1 MPGVLSDNVD
11 ELGAE
16 MATLASLLDVLVLAG
31 AGKEVS
37 EDQAHLAAGDVV
49 AATETQGENILVEMA
64 TLKIHKGNMFQDL
77 FKKCV
82 LEGVAID
89 ISG

>member
-1 MPGVLSDNVD
+1 MPWMQSDNVD

-16 MATLASLLDVLVLAG
+16 MATLVVLAAW
-31 AGKEVS
+31 AGEEVAQ
-37 EDQAHLAAGDVV
+37 DQAHLAAGDVV